1 VAEPCA
7 EPDIEMRSEERRAL
21 VLLGIT
27 AVLASFLGAMLA
39 TIWSSNG
46 KINSTDFY
54 FNLPAVSSP
63 ARHATFYWI
72 PILEALFI
80 GWMIYAFFAFWY
92 FSADWLPFEIRSVF
106 HVGATISMGFYFLFI
121 ILYVPLTY
129 IWVVW
134 ITDPQQQAIFLTLS
148 LLLIAVLEA
157 DFVRFATGRGYR
169 AWTVRLGR
177 VIKKR
182 LRRRPSLIGGTD

>member
-1 VAEPCA
+1 
-7 EPDIEMRSEERRAL
+7 MRSEERRAL

-27 AVLASFLGAMLA
+27 AILASFLSAMLA

-46 KINSTDFY
+46 KINATDFY

-63 ARHATFYWI
+63 TRHATFYWI

-92 FSADWLPFEIRSVF
+92 FSADWLPVEIRKVF

-134 ITDPQQQAIFLTLS
+134 ITDPSQQAIFLTLS
-148 LLLIAVLEA
+148 SLLIAILEA
-157 DFVRFATGRGYR
+157 DFVRFATGMGYR
-169 AWTVRLGR
+169 AWTVRLARRIGMR
-177 VIKKR
+177 F
-182 LRRRPSLIGGTD
+182 RRRRSLIGTTD